1 MGVSALHQALK
12 NLCLNTDWNYA
23 VFWKL
28 NPGARMMLT
37 CEDAYYDKND
47 PSGGIKR
54 FDKMMGN
61 LPEQDLLDL
70 AVANMSFHRY
80 ALGEGVVGRVA
91 VADKH
96 LWICGDQLVNDP
108 RLSFEDYDG
117 WRTQFA
123 AGIRTILVVGVIP
136 HGVIQLG
143 SLKNIPEDLKTV
155 NDIRETFLE
164 LQTSLTGYIPTIT
177 NSYTDT
183 ITSINFGIDNR
194 NPESQTPIPSNFQ
207 IETNTMENTSFNF
220 PAGCELYEALGP
232 AFYAQNETYNGQTVN
247 EIPGMNNSGLL
258 TPNSGSEHL
267 LEAVVAN
274 VCQSDSEFS
283 NSVKWGP
290 VEVEP
295 RFSDMQTSG
304 SGCYSFETYGSSLGF
319 SSASHSRCSEPLE
332 REHEQ
337 RVNVGKKR
345 AKAGEGSRPRP
356 RDRQLIQDRI
366 KELRELVPNGAKCSI
381 DSLLERTI
389 NHMLFMQCV
398 SKHADKIDKYA
409 ESKLL
414 GKEAGIRGPSS
425 HDQGSSWAME
435 VGDHMKVCPVTVENI
450 GTNGQMLVEMMCEE
464 GVHFLEIA
472 DAIRSLGL
480 TILKGVTEP
489 ESDKTRMCF
498 LVEGENNRNVHRMD
512 ILWLLTRLPI
522 GSLYKAKASLSS
534 FLSDADPQVDSVL
547 KSWQMANDDLLVTWK
562 FLLRYE
568 KIFGLNLIAPFNI
581 NINAKNH

>member
-12 NLCLNTDWNYA
+12 NFCLNTDWNYA

-28 NPGARMMLT
+28 NPQARMMLT

-47 PSGGIKR
+47 PSGSKKP
-54 FDKMMGN
+54 FDTMIGN
-61 LPEQDLLDL
+61 LHEQDLLDL
-70 AVANMSFHRY
+70 AVAKMSFHRY
-80 ALGEGVVGRVA
+80 SLGEGIIGQVA
-91 VADKH
+91 VTDKH
-96 LWICGDQLVNDP
+96 LWVSGDQLVNDP
-108 RLSFEDYDG
+108 SLSFEDYDG
-117 WRTQFA
+117 WKTQLQ
-123 AGIRTILVVGVIP
+123 AGIRTIVVVGVIP
-136 HGVIQLG
+136 HGVVQLG
-143 SLKNIPEDLKTV
+143 SLKNIPEDLKMV
-155 NDIRETFLE
+155 NDIREIFLE
-164 LQTSLTGYIPTIT
+164 LQTSLTGCIPSTT
-177 NSYTDT
+177 SSYNDT
-183 ITSINFGIDNR
+183 ITSVNFGINKSYTISNPDR
-194 NPESQTPIPSNFQ
+194 NPESGIPVPSNFQ
-207 IETNTMENTSFNF
+207 TLMNSGNTDSQTETNTMNTSFNF

-232 AFYAQNETYNGQTVN
+232 AFFNQNENYNSQTVN
-247 EIPGMNNSGLL
+247 EMPGIGMRNTDHL

-283 NSVKWGP
+283 NSVKW
-290 VEVEP
+290 VDP
-295 RFSDMQTSG
+295 RFNDMQTSG
-304 SGCYSFETYGSSLGF
+304 SGCYSFDTYGSSLGF

-332 REHEQ
+332 QSQE
-337 RVNVGKKR
+337 RVHVSKKR
-345 AKAGEGSRPRP
+345 AKPGEGSRPRP

-389 NHMLFMQCV
+389 KHMLFMQCV
-398 SKHADKIDKYA
+398 TKHADKIDKYA

-425 HDQGSSWAME
+425 HEQGSSWAME
-435 VGDHMKVCPVTVENI
+435 VGDQMKVCPVTVENI

-489 ESDKTRMCF
+489 ECDKTRMCF

-512 ILWLLTRLPI
+512 ILWLLVQILQSKT
-522 GSLYKAKASLSS
+522 
-534 FLSDADPQVDSVL
+534 Q
-547 KSWQMANDDLLVTWK
+547 T
-562 FLLRYE
+562 
-568 KIFGLNLIAPFNI
+568 
-581 NINAKNH
+581 

>member
-1 MGVSALHQALK
+1 
-12 NLCLNTDWNYA
+12 
-23 VFWKL
+23 
-28 NPGARMMLT
+28 MLT
-37 CEDAYYDKND
+37 CEDAYYHKND
-47 PSGGIKR
+47 PSGSKKR
-54 FDKMMGN
+54 FGN

-70 AVANMSFHRY
+70 AVAKLSFHRY
-80 ALGEGVVGRVA
+80 SLGEGIIGRVA

-96 LWICGDQLVNDP
+96 LWISGDQLVNDP

-117 WRTQFA
+117 WKTQFA
-123 AGIRTILVVGVIP
+123 AGIRTIIVVGVIP

-143 SLKNIPEDLKTV
+143 SLNNIPEDLKTV
-155 NDIRETFLE
+155 NDIREIFLE
-164 LQTSLTGYIPTIT
+164 LQASLTGCIPTNT
-177 NSYTDT
+177 SSYTDT
-183 ITSINFGIDNR
+183 ITSINYGIDTSYTMSDPDR
-194 NPESQTPIPSNFQ
+194 NPESQIPIPPNFQ
-207 IETNTMENTSFNF
+207 TLINSAGNTDSQTETNTMKSSFNF

-232 AFYAQNETYNGQTVN
+232 AFYSQNENYNSQTAN
-247 EIPGMNNSGLL
+247 EMPGMNSGNLL
-258 TPNSGSEHL
+258 TPNSGPEHL

-283 NSVKWGP
+283 NSVKWA
-290 VEVEP
+290 EP

-304 SGCYSFETYGSSLGF
+304 SGCYSFDTYGSSLGF

-332 REHEQ
+332 RSQE
-337 RVNVGKKR
+337 RVGKKR
-345 AKAGEGSRPRP
+345 AKPGEGSRPRP

-398 SKHADKIDKYA
+398 TKHADKIDKYA

-414 GKEAGIRGPSS
+414 GKEADIRGPSS
-425 HDQGSSWAME
+425 HEQGSSWAME

-450 GTNGQMLVEMMCEE
+450 GTNGQMLVEMICEE

-472 DAIRSLGL
+472 DAVRSLGL

-489 ESDKTRMCF
+489 ECDKTRMCF

-512 ILWLLTRLPI
+512 ILWLLVQILQSKT
-522 GSLYKAKASLSS
+522 
-534 FLSDADPQVDSVL
+534 Q
-547 KSWQMANDDLLVTWK
+547 T
-562 FLLRYE
+562 
-568 KIFGLNLIAPFNI
+568 
-581 NINAKNH
+581 

>member
-12 NLCLNTDWNYA
+12 TLCLNTDWNYA

-28 NPGARMMLT
+28 NPQARMMLT

-47 PSGGIKR
+47 PSGSKQMIGS
-54 FDKMMGN
+54 F
-61 LPEQDLLDL
+61 PEQDLLDL

-80 ALGEGVVGRVA
+80 YLGEGIVGRVA
-91 VADKH
+91 ATDKH
-96 LWICGDQLVNDP
+96 LWISGDQLVSDP
-108 RLSFEDYDG
+108 HLSFEDYDG
-117 WRTQFA
+117 WKTQIA
-123 AGIRTILVVGVIP
+123 AGIRTIAVVGVIP

-155 NDIRETFLE
+155 NDIREIFLE
-164 LQTSLTGYIPTIT
+164 LQTSFTGCIPSSTS
-177 NSYTDT
+177 SYNDT
-183 ITSINFGIDNR
+183 ITSVNFGINT
-194 NPESQTPIPSNFQ
+194 PELGIPVPSNFQ
-207 IETNTMENTSFNF
+207 MLMNPSENTNSQTEIDTMQTSFNF

-232 AFYAQNETYNGQTVN
+232 AFYNQNENYNSQTVN
-247 EIPGMNNSGLL
+247 EIPLMKNNTSGLL
-258 TPNSGSEHL
+258 TPNSGPEHL

-274 VCQSDSEFS
+274 VGQSDSEFS
-283 NSVKWGP
+283 NSVQWAD
-290 VEVEP
+290 P
-295 RFSDMQTSG
+295 RVNDMQTSG

-332 REHEQ
+332 RSQE
-337 RVNVGKKR
+337 RVNVSKKR
-345 AKAGEGSRPRP
+345 AKPGEGSRPRP

-389 NHMLFMQCV
+389 KHMLFMQCV
-398 SKHADKIDKYA
+398 TKHADKIDKYT
-409 ESKLL
+409 ELKLL
-414 GKEAGIRGPSS
+414 GKEAGIQGASS
-425 HDQGSSWAME
+425 HEQGSSWAME

-489 ESDKTRMCF
+489 DIDKTRMCF
-498 LVEGENNRNVHRMD
+498 LVEGENNRKVHRMD
-512 ILWLLTRLPI
+512 ILWLLVQILQSKT
-522 GSLYKAKASLSS
+522 
-534 FLSDADPQVDSVL
+534 Q
-547 KSWQMANDDLLVTWK
+547 T
-562 FLLRYE
+562 
-568 KIFGLNLIAPFNI
+568 
-581 NINAKNH
+581 